1 MKKNSIINWILYGID
16 FDVALVSCKKTYVT
30 HGRVGSASISVK
42 QENQTVHKSVADKT
56 IPEINISKQK

>member
-1 MKKNSIINWILYGID
+1 METVWCMKKNSIINWILYGID

-42 QENQTVHKSVADKT
+42 QEN
-56 IPEINISKQK
+56 